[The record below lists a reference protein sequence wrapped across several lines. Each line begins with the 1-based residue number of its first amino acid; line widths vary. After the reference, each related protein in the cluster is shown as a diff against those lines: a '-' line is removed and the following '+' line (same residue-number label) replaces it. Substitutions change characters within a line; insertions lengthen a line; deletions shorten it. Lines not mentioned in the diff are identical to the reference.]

1 MIINLSVENYKVKD
15 RVVLNNF
22 KLNIDKFN
30 SIEDI
35 SKKCFYNDKSTIL

>member
-30 SIEDI
+30 
-35 SKKCFYNDKSTIL
+35 FYLKVLILKTALYS

>member
-22 KLNIDKFN
+22 KLNIQALKYKNHKF
-30 SIEDI
+30 
-35 SKKCFYNDKSTIL
+35 LM